1 MSLAGAAIAP
11 RLCYIEDTT
20 MNGSERFRVNSP
32 QVTHETIDDEVV
44 IINLDSGSYYSMSG
58 IGAAIWSLI
67 DSGASI
73 DEVAAHAA
81 GRYDGE
87 PPAIRA
93 GLVALVEALQSES
106 LIVVD
111 ADRAAEP
118 VAALSAVN
126 GDRPAFVAPTLQK
139 FTDMQD
145 LLLLDPI
152 HDVADTGWPHKE

>member
-1 MSLAGAAIAP
+1 MTGA
-11 RLCYIEDTT
+11 
-20 MNGSERFRVNSP
+20 ERFRVNSP
-32 QVTHETIDDEVV
+32 KVTHETVDDEVV

-73 DEVAAHAA
+73 DEAAAHAA
-81 GRYDGE
+81 GRYAGE
-87 PPAIRA
+87 AESIRA
-93 GLVALVEALQSES
+93 GLIALVKELHGEAL
-106 LIVVD
+106 IVAD
-111 ADRAAEP
+111 ANRTPEP
-118 VAALSAVN
+118 VAATESVD

-152 HDVADTGWPHKE
+152 HDVTEDGWPHKE

>member
-1 MSLAGAAIAP
+1 
-11 RLCYIEDTT
+11 

-32 QVTHETIDDEVV
+32 NVTHETIDDEVV

-73 DEVAAHAA
+73 DEASAHATARYA
-81 GRYDGE
+81 GE
-87 PPAIRA
+87 AESIRA
-93 GLVALVEALQSES
+93 GLGALVEALHGEA
-106 LIVVD
+106 LIV
-111 ADRAAEP
+111 ADRNRTPVPLAATAS
-118 VAALSAVN
+118 VD
-126 GDRPAFVAPTLQK
+126 GDRPAFAAPTLQK

-152 HDVADTGWPHKE
+152 HDVTEDGWPHKE